1 MLMCAASLN
10 WTTSR
15 RQEDAHITNYHQK
28 KAFFVE
34 NNYHG
39 FTKEP
44 CQLIVPFQK
53 LLAVRDPAVRPEII
67 ATLACVNTKDC

>member
-28 KAFFVE
+28 KASFVE

-39 FTKEP
+39 VTKEP
-44 CQLIVPFQK
+44 CQWFPFQK
-53 LLAVRDPAVRPEII
+53 PLAVRDPTVRPEII
-67 ATLACVNTKDC
+67 ATLAYTKDC